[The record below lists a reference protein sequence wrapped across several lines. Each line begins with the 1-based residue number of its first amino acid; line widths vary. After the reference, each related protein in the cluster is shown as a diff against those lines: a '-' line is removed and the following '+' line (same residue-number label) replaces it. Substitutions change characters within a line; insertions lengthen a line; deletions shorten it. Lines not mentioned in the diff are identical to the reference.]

1 MSEIAEDI
9 RKNMMLLLKNEESK
23 TDLERLAIISRIG
36 MKIVSA
42 NSMELDADA
51 ISASCTALI
60 DLGVRLSDATNHST
74 LKEIILHNK
83 GGFSIVVAINEEYI
97 IFCGLKTPYRIG
109 YYLGYLRDLA
119 LKLHILMSG
128 GELTEESIHLEEKK
142 KIEEEKQKE
151 EDIAAA
157 STPVKPSVEQ
167 DKAALDGLL
176 GFLDDWDAEEKA
188 SMGVIE
194 EFEDIEA
201 GGNIVGIPQSVS
213 IGLPKSSGSVALPE
227 QAQIKP
233 EVQMEVYDDEVPPI
247 PLDDYTPMEIEEE
260 EPPQTYESPP
270 IEAPKEV
277 PTSDNLPSFDE
288 LNIPDFETMATDS
301 EYSTDFV
308 LNEES
313 TALDSA
319 LKELGWLEDE

>member
-9 RKNMMLLLKNEESK
+9 RKNMMLLLKNEEAK
-23 TDLERLAIISRIG
+23 TDLERLSIISRIG

-51 ISASCTALI
+51 VSASCTALI

-109 YYLGYLRDLA
+109 YYLGYLRDLS
-119 LKLHILMSG
+119 LKLNILISG

-142 KIEEEKQKE
+142 MFEEEKQIE
-151 EDIAAA
+151 EEIET
-157 STPVKPSVEQ
+157 STPLKPSIEQ

-188 SMGVIE
+188 SMGVVE
-194 EFEDIEA
+194 EFGDIEA

-213 IGLPKSSGSVALPE
+213 IGLSKSTGSVGIQE
-227 QAQIKP
+227 QAHVKT
-233 EVQMEVYDDEVPPI
+233 EVQMAIYDDEVPPI

-260 EPPQTYESPP
+260 RESHQ
-270 IEAPKEV
+270 ILEAKTSETPKEI
-277 PTSDNLPSFDE
+277 PSPDNLPSFDE
-288 LNIPDFETMATDS
+288 LNVPDFETMATKS

-308 LNEES
+308 LDEES

>member
-9 RKNMMLLLKNEESK
+9 RKNMMLLLKKEESK
-23 TDLERLAIISRIG
+23 TDLERLSIISRVG

-142 KIEEEKQKE
+142 KIEEEKRKDE
-151 EDIAAA
+151 YVAAT
-157 STPVKPSVEQ
+157 TPLKPSIEQ

-188 SMGVIE
+188 SMGVVE
-194 EFEDIEA
+194 KFEDIEA
-201 GGNIVGIPQSVS
+201 GGNIVSIPQSVS
-213 IGLPKSSGSVALPE
+213 MGLPKSTESVAIPS
-227 QAQIKP
+227 QAKVKP

-260 EPPQTYESPP
+260 PDTHPTFKIQPP
-270 IEAPKEV
+270 EAPKEGIS
-277 PTSDNLPSFDE
+277 TEKLPSFDE